1 MSKSWQY
8 SELLVS
14 CNIQELLVT
23 SGKALTKTAWYSRSS
38 LTLLVEISCR
48 DILNR
53 VVNYVKRR
61 CERNNLL
68 CRPIST
74 TNTTIS
80 RPFFKDK
87 SHELVKVNNHS
98 HFWIFCGPWFVAK
111 TLQLSVYDCQLRTV
125 VSLRDTEVSARGQ
138 SPSPLVWHH
147 HMRHTVVQNSSGRQL
162 VWCRWTAALEQAAC
176 FTAVVWQSPPI
187 QKTVETFLFVKD

>member
-1 MSKSWQY
+1 MVWVQVLQLTGRSPFYYVQIMAIFRVASELQY
-8 SELLVS
+8 SRVAS
-14 CNIQELLVT
+14 DIW
-23 SGKALTKTAWYSRSS
+23 KSS
-38 LTLLVEISCR
+38 YQNRLIFKKQSYLIGR

-87 SHELVKVNNHS
+87 SRELVKVNNHS

-125 VSLRDTEVSARGQ
+125 VSLRGTEVSARGQ

-162 VWCRWTAALEQAAC
+162 V
-176 FTAVVWQSPPI
+176 
-187 QKTVETFLFVKD
+187 